1 MYKYLTSIA
10 TIIIILFVCIM
21 SIITPDKDVSDLEG
35 RKLQE
40 LPLPNIII
48 NDDFNRN
55 AYIYELL
62 NGDMFKK
69 WDSYFSDNFFKREYL
84 VNSFTNIQN
93 FLNKKYIND
102 VYLGKDDYIFSLGSL
117 QNNSINNCTDYF
129 ETFADRFINSQVYIV
144 NLPQKN
150 MVYENN
156 LPIDNYKSG
165 LNIYMDN
172 FLCNI
177 SSDKLNL
184 LDCRSVINDKK
195 NYFYK
200 TDHHWNMN
208 GTYEAYKYIINNIFI
223 NYNEIGNAKDKDEFK
238 IKSYKNYF
246 VGTDGRKVGQLVKGA
261 EDLDIYYSNDFDN
274 YKVYNQDGKFQ
285 LLHEEYLN
293 KEKFNNDYMVYLG
306 GDNPIVK
313 IENTNS
319 SNDLKIA
326 MIGDSMDN
334 SLVPLMA
341 SHFKELY
348 SYDLRHYKEDI
359 INELDNINPDIII
372 LIGLSSNFLNGS
384 DSEIFKWNLN

>member
-184 LDCRSVINDKK
+184 LDCRSVIDDKK